1 MATSRHA
8 DLARISSL
16 LPKRNSLTFR
26 LLVGASLLCAAAL
39 IAAYVVLTA
48 LFNLHLRDGIDADLV
63 DRVDDL
69 AAGLQMG
76 EDGSFALGREPDLPK
91 YNRQL
96 SGYYWQI
103 EVAGEP
109 ILRSRSLWDAR
120 LPVASQDVERGQI
133 IFREVSGPRSERLR
147 IAQRTLEFGGDNRQV
162 TFSVAADLSPALAAV
177 EQFSR
182 IFSATLWVLGVGLV
196 SALILQVRIGL
207 QPLDKIKQGLAAIR
221 TGKRDRLADE
231 APAEIAPL
239 VHELNALL
247 DHHNSLIDRAR
258 AQAGDLA
265 HALKTP
271 LAVLRNEVESEE
283 HIDRQVATDQ
293 ITAMTDAVQHHLARA
308 RAAGSASL
316 LGVRADAAQTITAL
330 ARTLPRMTVDRE
342 LEIDVQVQAA
352 PLWFAGEAQDLSEIV
367 GNLLENACKWATKR
381 IQVSGRQSGDRIL
394 IEIGDDGPGID
405 PRQRGIALQRG
416 VRLDEQKPGSG
427 LGLTIARDLAVL
439 YGGTLQL
446 GGSRLGGLEAVVSLP
461 AASD

>member
-1 MATSRHA
+1 MATSSHT
-8 DLARISSL
+8 DLAQFLSL

-26 LLVGASLLCAAAL
+26 LLVGASLLCGAAL
-39 IAAYVVLTA
+39 VAAYVALTA
-48 LFNLHLRDGIDADLV
+48 QFNQHLRNSIDLDLI

-69 AAGLQMG
+69 AAELQMG
-76 EDGSFALGREPDLPK
+76 EDGKFTLRREPDLPK

-109 ILRSRSLWDAR
+109 VLRSRSLWDAR
-120 LPVASQDVERGQI
+120 LPYVAQAAQRGEI
-133 IFREVSGPRSERLR
+133 VFHEVSGPRSERLR
-147 IAQRTLEFGGDNRQV
+147 IAQRTLEFGTDHSTV
-162 TFSVAADLSPALAAV
+162 TFSVAADLSPALAAA

-182 IFSATLWVLGVGLV
+182 TFSVTLWVLGIGLV

-221 TGKRDRLADE
+221 TGTRDRLADE

-239 VHELNALL
+239 VHELNGLL
-247 DHHNSLIDRAR
+247 DHHHSLIDRAR

-271 LAVLRNEVESEE
+271 LAVLRNEVESEAE
-283 HIDRQVATDQ
+283 IDREMATEQ
-293 ITAMTDAVQHHLARA
+293 LTAMNDAVQHHLARA

-342 LEIDVQVQAA
+342 LEIDVQVQAE

-367 GNLLENACKWATKR
+367 GNLLENACKWATRR

-405 PRQRGIALQRG
+405 PRQRGNVLQRG

-427 LGLTIARDLAVL
+427 LGLTIARDLATL

-446 GGSRLGGLEAVVSLP
+446 GGSQLGGLEAVVSLP
-461 AASD
+461 AAID